1 MRVGVDVGGTFTDL
15 VALGDDGTIAVRKV
29 VTTPDDPAVGAFRA
43 IDSLAGTGDEGR
55 GTGHG
60 AGAPVPPPPSLVP
73 IDALVH
79 GTTIATN
86 ALLERRGARVVLVTT
101 RGFEDLLWLRRQDRA
116 ALYDLARDH
125 PPPLVARGDVVPVAE
140 RMGPAGVLEPLAD
153 EELGRVVAA
162 VRALAPEAIAVSC
175 LFAFRHAEHERCLAA
190 ALRAAVPGVPV
201 VASHEVLPVF
211 REFERTSTT
220 TVEAYLRPVVAAY
233 LARLEREVQARGIAA
248 LRVMTSSGGTLPPAS
263 AAARGASLALSGPAG
278 GVVGA
283 RLVGA
288 AVGLSELL
296 TLDMGGTSA
305 DASLVTGGAPL
316 SDGAGAVAGIPLAL
330 PSVLIE
336 TVSAGGGS
344 IARVDEGG
352 ALKVGPASAGAVPGP
367 ACYGRGGERPTVT
380 DACLVLGWLD
390 AESPLADEVR
400 LDPGAAERA
409 VRTLG
414 PVWAEGG
421 GGDPTRSAA
430 GIVAVAAAVM
440 GRALKRVSVARGLD
454 PRRMALL
461 PFGGAGPLFGCQL
474 AAALGMRTIVIPPH
488 AGVLS
493 ALGLAAAAERIDLL
507 ASFHRPLE
515 ALPATEIGRAFS
527 PLLAEAGNQVSGST
541 VLRYADCRFAGQ
553 GYEVTVPVTVNDPR
567 RIRAAF
573 LAAHQARY
581 GHSGSGQP
589 VEIVNLRVVA
599 LRLGPEP
606 SFRRASHAAR
616 AARSRG
622 GRAIT
627 LAGERLTA
635 SVWPLDEL
643 AAGVTI
649 DGPAILAGR
658 DATAVLEPGWR
669 GTVHPTGAVVVERR

>member
-1 MRVGVDVGGTFTDL
+1 MGRVGVDVGGTFTDL
-15 VALGDDGTIAVRKV
+15 VALGEDGTIAVRKV
-29 VTTPDDPAVGAFRA
+29 VTTPQDPALGLFRA
-43 IDSLAGTGDEGR
+43 LDGTS
-55 GTGHG
+55 
-60 AGAPVPPPPSLVP
+60 PPRSPRP
-73 IDALVH
+73 IDLLVH
-79 GTTIATN
+79 GSTIATN

-153 EELGRVVAA
+153 AEVARVVAA
-162 VRALAPEAIAVSC
+162 VRALAPEAVAVSC

-190 ALRAAVPGVPV
+190 ALRAALPGVPV

-507 ASFHRPLE
+507 ASFHRSLE
-515 ALPATEIGRAFS
+515 ALSATEIGRAFS

-599 LRLGPEP
+599 LRPGPEP
-606 SFRRASHAAR
+606 SFRGASHAAR

-622 GRAIT
+622 ERAIT